1 MRETRR
7 PSLPVRRVNC
17 FGWTSLKLSSTNPGE
32 AELLSLYSYEEAHI
46 KTVMLVACTRIDG
59 NGRRDMRDESFL
71 IHATC
76 LNEGELF
83 QLACCRKIILSNNL
97 QRLSILYLVPEAL
110 EGEHAG
116 EVHTLRGEEKAL
128 VVRHS
133 RQVVPSHSNLTAF

>member
-1 MRETRR
+1 M
-7 PSLPVRRVNC
+7 
-17 FGWTSLKLSSTNPGE
+17 
-32 AELLSLYSYEEAHI
+32 
-46 KTVMLVACTRIDG
+46 TVMLVACTGIDG
-59 NGRRDMRDESFL
+59 NGRRDMRDESSLIHAL

-76 LNEGELF
+76 LNESELF

-133 RQVVPSHSNLTAF
+133 RQVIPSHSNLTAF